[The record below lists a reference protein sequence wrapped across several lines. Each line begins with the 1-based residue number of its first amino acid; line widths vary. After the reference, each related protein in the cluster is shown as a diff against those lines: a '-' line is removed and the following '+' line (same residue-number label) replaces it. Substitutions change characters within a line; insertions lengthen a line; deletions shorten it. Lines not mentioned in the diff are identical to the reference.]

1 MGPRDKA
8 HQNVAWWA
16 LRVEVLPSVGGFGL
30 PHLFVALG
38 QPLVEPLAQLE
49 LSCRIVDLEP
59 IVMWV
64 KVARVGAFDFVP
76 TGLYVELWSLSQWCR

>member
-16 LRVEVLPSVGGFGL
+16 LRVEVLPSVGSFGL

-59 IVMWV
+59 IVMWME
-64 KVARVGAFDFVP
+64 VARVGTFDFVP
-76 TGLYVELWSLSQWCR
+76 AGPYVELWCLSEWCR